1 MANDTISY
9 TQLEKLLT
17 RILNQLAE
25 RDQETQEEKQKRRL
39 KECNKY
45 YLPEDKYRWGKTKG
59 KRCIIDRE

>member
-25 RDQETQEEKQKRRL
+25 RDQETQEEKQNVQDLLRAIGL
-39 KECNKY
+39 
-45 YLPEDKYRWGKTKG
+45 
-59 KRCIIDRE
+59 